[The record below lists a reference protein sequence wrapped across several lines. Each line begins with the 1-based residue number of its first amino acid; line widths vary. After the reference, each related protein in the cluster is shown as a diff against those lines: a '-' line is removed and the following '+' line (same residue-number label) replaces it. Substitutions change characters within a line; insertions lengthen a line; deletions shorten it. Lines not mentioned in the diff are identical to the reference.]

1 MLKRTAVRLL
11 MFGVPFCLSY
21 VATRPAPPAAAT
33 QTFVICAY
41 GDHGRELIIAT
52 EKVGCQKPVPR
63 ASESA
68 NRPGVI
74 VPALEQDQPAPYPA
88 KPKNDILF

>member
-1 MLKRTAVRLL
+1 MMKRTAVRLL
-11 MFGVPFCLSY
+11 MFGVPFCLAY
-21 VATRPAPPAAAT
+21 VATQPVPPAAAE

-41 GDHGRELIIAT
+41 GDQGRELIIAT
-52 EKVGCQKPVPR
+52 EEAGCQKPLPR
-63 ASESA
+63 ATESA

-74 VPALEQDQPAPYPA
+74 VPALEESRPKPFVS